1 MKKLTMNQDE
11 RTLRNVVERVE
22 AAEAAIQHEIGEV
35 IGTPTRR
42 QRELLDDLVRLQH
55 SLRGP
60 EDLLDRRGYSRP
72 FPPRPSRYQ
81 RKEEERDR
89 IAEESARTAAS
100 S

>member
-1 MKKLTMNQDE
+1 MKNTMSQDE
-11 RTLRNVVERVE
+11 RALRNAIERVE
-22 AAEAAIQHEIGEV
+22 ATEAVIQHEIAEV

-42 QRELLDDLVRLQH
+42 QKELLEDLVRLQQ

-72 FPPRPSRYQ
+72 FPPRPSRQ

-89 IAEESARTAAS
+89 LAAESARAS
-100 S
+100 A